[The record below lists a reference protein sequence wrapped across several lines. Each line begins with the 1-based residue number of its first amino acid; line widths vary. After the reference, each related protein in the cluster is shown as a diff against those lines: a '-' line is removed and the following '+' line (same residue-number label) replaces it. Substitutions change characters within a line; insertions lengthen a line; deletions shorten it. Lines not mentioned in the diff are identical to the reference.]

1 MNIHIVR
8 VNSDLTEGSG
18 PMRPVAFVDDL
29 RLTKELAA
37 VMPGVMAGPGESPAS
52 DIITYEIVGNCTHD
66 FRVLLRKL
74 RRAIDVP
81 QVPITGSDASWE
93 AHKKR
98 DNEILECYE
107 ELMSYLASKAR

>member
-8 VNSDLTEGSG
+8 INADMPEGGG
-18 PMRPVAFVDDL
+18 PMKPIAFVDDL
-29 RLTKELAA
+29 RLAKELAV
-37 VMPGVMAGPGESPAS
+37 VMPGVMAGPGEHPAS
-52 DIITYEIVGNCTHD
+52 DIITYEVVGSNTPD
-66 FRVLLRKL
+66 FRVLLNKL
-74 RRAIDVP
+74 RNAIDVP

-107 ELMSYLASKAR
+107 ELMSYFASKAR